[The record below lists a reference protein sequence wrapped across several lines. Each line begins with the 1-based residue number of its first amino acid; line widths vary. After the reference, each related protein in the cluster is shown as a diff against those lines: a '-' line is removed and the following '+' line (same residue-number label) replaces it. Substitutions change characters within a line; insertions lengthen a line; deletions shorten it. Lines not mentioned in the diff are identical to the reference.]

1 MSIISKEDLL
11 NKQKEVQ
18 DTINTYTCRVLVC
31 SGTGCMASGAQKI
44 YDEMVKLCA
53 DFEGVQV
60 EMQKDLPHLGVVK
73 TGCQGLCE
81 LGPLVR
87 IEPYHYQYVHVQV
100 EDCKEIVDRTVL
112 AGQPVERLF
121 YRDRDQLCP
130 HPDDIPFLNQQTRI
144 VLENCGQIDA
154 ESIDEYIAA
163 GGFQAM
169 AKAFFDMTPQD
180 VIDEVTK
187 SWLRGRGG
195 AGFPAGKK
203 WGQVARQKET
213 TRYVVCNGD
222 EGDPGAFMDGSVM
235 EGDPYK
241 MIEGMIIAAYAV
253 GAENGYIYVRAEYP
267 LSVQRLRMAIEQAEA
282 YGLLGTNILGSG
294 VNFYL
299 HINRGAGA
307 FVCGEGSAL
316 TASIEGNR
324 GMPRVKPPRTVE
336 KGLWEKPTVLNN
348 VETYANVPKIIL
360 QGADWFRTIGTEG
373 SPGTKTF
380 SLTGSIENTGLIEV
394 PMGTTLRHIIYDI
407 GGGLKSGAAFKGV
420 QIGGPSG
427 GCLVDEQLD
436 QPLDFDSVK
445 KLDAIMGSGGL
456 VVMDENTCMVEVAR
470 FFMSFTQRESCGK
483 CVPCREG
490 TKRML
495 EILERIVGG
504 KGKMEDLDEL
514 EELATMVQSM
524 ALCGLGKS
532 APLPVISTLKRFRDE
547 YEEHIRDKKCRAKVC
562 TALRQFHINEEFC
575 IGCGKCAKNC
585 PAGAITGK
593 IKHPYHINNDLC
605 IKCGACK
612 DNCNFDAIYVEA

>member
-187 SWLRGRGG
+187 SGLRGRGG

-294 VNFYL
+294 VNFHL

-336 KGLWEKPTVLNN
+336 K
-348 VETYANVPKIIL
+348 
-360 QGADWFRTIGTEG
+360 R
-373 SPGTKTF
+373 S
-380 SLTGSIENTGLIEV
+380 
-394 PMGTTLRHIIYDI
+394 
-407 GGGLKSGAAFKGV
+407 SGKN
-420 QIGGPSG
+420 
-427 GCLVDEQLD
+427 
-436 QPLDFDSVK
+436 QP
-445 KLDAIMGSGGL
+445 
-456 VVMDENTCMVEVAR
+456 C
-470 FFMSFTQRESCGK
+470 
-483 CVPCREG
+483 
-490 TKRML
+490 
-495 EILERIVGG
+495 
-504 KGKMEDLDEL
+504 
-514 EELATMVQSM
+514 
-524 ALCGLGKS
+524 
-532 APLPVISTLKRFRDE
+532 
-547 YEEHIRDKKCRAKVC
+547 
-562 TALRQFHINEEFC
+562 
-575 IGCGKCAKNC
+575 
-585 PAGAITGK
+585 
-593 IKHPYHINNDLC
+593 
-605 IKCGACK
+605 
-612 DNCNFDAIYVEA
+612 

>member
-18 DTINTYTCRVLVC
+18 NTISTYTCRVLVC

-44 YDEMVKLCA
+44 YDEMSKLCS
-53 DFEGVQV
+53 DLDGVQV
-60 EMQKDLPHLGVVK
+60 EMQKDIPHLGVVK

-87 IEPYHYQYVHVQV
+87 IEPYDYQYVHVQL

-112 AGQPVERLF
+112 QGQPVERLF
-121 YRDRDQLCP
+121 YRDHDNICP

-144 VLENCGQIDA
+144 VLENCGRIDA

-169 AKAFFDMTPQD
+169 TKAFFDMTPQE

-187 SWLRGRGG
+187 SGLRGRGG

-241 MIEGMIIAAYAV
+241 MIEGMVIAAYAV

-267 LSVQRLRMAIEQAEA
+267 LSVKRLRMAIEQAEA
-282 YGLLGTNILGSG
+282 YGLLGDNILGSG
-294 VNFYL
+294 VNFHL

-470 FFMSFTQRESCGK
+470 FFMNFTQNESCGK

-495 EILERIVGG
+495 EILERIVAG
-504 KGKMEDLDEL
+504 KGTREDLDL
-514 EELATMVQSM
+514 LDELASTITDT

-532 APLPVISTLKRFRDE
+532 AALPVMSTLRLFRKE
-547 YEEHIRDKKCRAKVC
+547 YEEHVVDKKCAAKNC
-562 TALRQFHINEEFC
+562 TALRRFVISPERC
-575 IGCGKCAKNC
+575 KGCSKCARNC
-585 PAGAITGK
+585 PVGAISGQ
-593 IKHPYHINNDLC
+593 IKKPYVIDDSIC
-605 IKCGACK
+605 IKCGACESA
-612 DNCNFDAIYVEA
+612 CAFHAIHIEA